1 MRLVD
6 HVASPNTVFCWEI
19 KKNLALN
26 QIHKLL
32 SLALTL
38 RVNRAVVMSRV
49 WQGVCIDL
57 TTYHLHG
64 NSEAALLAN
73 YLTL

>member
-6 HVASPNTVFCWEI
+6 HVASPKYSVGRS

-26 QIHKLL
+26 LIHKLL

-49 WQGVCIDL
+49 WQGICIDH
-57 TTYHLHG
+57 TTYHLYMEILRQHF
-64 NSEAALLAN
+64 
-73 YLTL
+73 